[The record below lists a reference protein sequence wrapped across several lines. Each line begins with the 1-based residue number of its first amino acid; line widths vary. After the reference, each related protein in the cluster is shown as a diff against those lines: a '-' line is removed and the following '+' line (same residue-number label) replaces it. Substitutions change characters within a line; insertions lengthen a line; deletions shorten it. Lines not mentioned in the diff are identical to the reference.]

1 MAKKKAVRNKKKVVS
16 GEPVHVQLM
25 GPVALRREVLGCAL
39 QAGELMVSY
48 DAYAKVRTQ
57 RLKGVQKLRKLLKEI
72 KSIETKLGKSQ
83 LPYVAHEAPKKVV
96 VKKAAKKPAAPK
108 QVAAKK
114 PKTEVETLQD
124 ELAAIEKKLSGL

>member
-1 MAKKKAVRNKKKVVS
+1 MAKKKAVRKKKKVVS

-83 LPYVAHEAPKKVV
+83 LPYVAHEAPKKVEV
-96 VKKAAKKPAAPK
+96 KKPAAPK

-124 ELAAIEKKLSGL
+124 ELVAIEKKLSGL